1 MFHVSQFDLL
11 TLGFWVWT
19 KFANAEKRCNNKKQ
33 NSRKMFKETTSKKNE
48 SPSRCLVTRK
58 IKTKLRF
65 FSLSQYFVE
74 EVAVVSHVHS
84 WFLCVTFSQI
94 ITKMMEK
101 KLCGLL
107 LELTSIYLLSII
119 TTANIHF
126 LRSSC
131 TFMVFECFHFDRLD
145 LFIRWQ
151 HIIRY
156 IYRQTAKSERP
167 KKKSPLIMRLCER
180 VEKNT
185 VLCLMSRK

>member
-1 MFHVSQFDLL
+1 MS
-11 TLGFWVWT
+11 
-19 KFANAEKRCNNKKQ
+19 ANLIYWLWDSEYERNLPMRKRDATIRNKIPEKC
-33 NSRKMFKETTSKKNE
+33 SKKRWEKKTE